1 MIFSL
6 LGQLKGPECRRV
18 ITQAVALR
26 RLLEP
31 FFHAKSNDQVK
42 KVTITLRVGGSLGSF
57 GPEGVENI
65 QLDGKELVCDLVVAD
80 MGWDGLNERQIIGI
94 LRQRISGAIEK
105 LFKSTFI
112 DLDIIEFYK
121 FVESII

>member
-1 MIFSL
+1 MILSL
-6 LGQLKGPECRRV
+6 TGQLKGPECRRV

-31 FFHAKSNDQVK
+31 FFHARSNDHVE

-65 QLDGKELVCDLVVAD
+65 QLDGNELVCDLVVAD
-80 MGWDGLNERQIIGI
+80 MGWDGLSERQIMGI
-94 LRQRISGAIEK
+94 LRQRISGAIEE
-105 LFKSTFI
+105 LFISKFI
-112 DLDIIEFYK
+112 DLNIIEFYK
-121 FVESII
+121 FVESFI